1 VKFAYRDDQL
11 LVRDTIRAFVRSRI
25 VPNADRWNEA
35 GKFPMELLPELA
47 ALGLTGL
54 AVPQE
59 YGGAGLDAVTIAMLM
74 EEFGAGDG
82 SIGLTIAAHNSLCI
96 GHLLIAASDE
106 QKERWLPPL
115 ARGEYLGCWALT
127 EPASGSDALNA
138 QSRGRRDGDGYV
150 LDGTK
155 QFITN
160 ASVAGFAVVMAR
172 RRDGDGY
179 VIDGTKQFIT
189 NASVAGFA
197 VVMAGAGERKLTAFG
212 VMRGTPGFAAGKPEE
227 KMGLHA
233 SDTAPL
239 LLQGCRVPER
249 DRIGRDGEAFDDV
262 KKVLDRGRI
271 GIGALAIGLGRASL
285 EVAIRYAK
293 ERTQFGRAIA
303 EFQMIQWKLARAR
316 TELDAARLLVHRAAA
331 LADAGRPFPDQTELD
346 AARLLV
352 HRAAALADAGRPFTD
367 AASKAKLFAS
377 QAGTRAADA
386 SLQVLGGYGYLRDF
400 PVERHLR
407 DVRLMEIG
415 EGTSEVQRIVIA
427 RDLLRAS

>member
-1 VKFAYRDDQL
+1 MKFAYRDDQL

-150 LDGTK
+150 
-155 QFITN
+155 
-160 ASVAGFAVVMAR
+160 
-172 RRDGDGY
+172 
-179 VIDGTKQFIT
+179 IDGTKQFIT

-212 VMRGTPGFAAGKPEE
+212 VVRGTPGFAAGKPEE

-293 ERTQFGRAIA
+293 ERTQFGRAIT

-331 LADAGRPFPDQTELD
+331 F
-346 AARLLV
+346 
-352 HRAAALADAGRPFTD
+352 ADAGRPFTD

>member
-1 VKFAYRDDQL
+1 MKFAYRDDQL

-150 LDGTK
+150 
-155 QFITN
+155 
-160 ASVAGFAVVMAR
+160 
-172 RRDGDGY
+172 
-179 VIDGTKQFIT
+179 IDGTKQFIT

-212 VMRGTPGFAAGKPEE
+212 VVRGTPGFAAGKPEE

-293 ERTQFGRAIA
+293 ERTQFGRTIA
-303 EFQMIQWKLARAR
+303 EFQMIQWKLAQAR
-316 TELDAARLLVHRAAA
+316 
-331 LADAGRPFPDQTELD
+331 TELD